1 MMADVESILNEDE
14 FFSDTV
20 DTPKEGV
27 EQHRKRKYLNGVIR
41 KGRVKGKQKGIQERV
56 DKVSNETINKTYGE
70 YKQRELNQKGEKTG
84 RAFGKHVI
92 SLCSTGISHVVKIRD
107 EKKL

>member
-1 MMADVESILNEDE
+1 MADVESILNEDE

-41 KGRVKGKQKGIQERV
+41 KGRV
-56 DKVSNETINKTYGE
+56 
-70 YKQRELNQKGEKTG
+70 
-84 RAFGKHVI
+84 
-92 SLCSTGISHVVKIRD
+92 
-107 EKKL
+107 